1 MNDII
6 TKAVSIEAHWSI
18 EVVERYH
25 AELRQAYHMIIENLN
40 QTSFISKEIAL
51 QMIIKTINDIVD
63 SDELVLIL
71 SIFEIYSRIHV
82 MDLSISTITQ
92 RAKIIEKVMSEV
104 RKLRAEKQI
113 VDALNTSKESN
124 INSIHDL
131 FLNADVLI

>member
-1 MNDII
+1 
-6 TKAVSIEAHWSI
+6 
-18 EVVERYH
+18 
-25 AELRQAYHMIIENLN
+25 MIIENLN